1 MGVKLHHHTAH
12 PHGAQQHGVHG
23 HGPSARPGR
32 AQKLAQLRLVKAG
45 ASQVSADTFVRPAT
59 SAPAAA
65 PAALAPEPEPK
76 QTLPILLYNGD
87 CAVCRRIAAWVQA
100 AEAKN
105 PGGVNLIEKPIGDDP
120 DALLA
125 LNPNLNIWDA
135 YSAVHVLMPDGSMR
149 VGGEAVAEV
158 LKRLPNTAWFGQL
171 FDVEVFGK
179 RPFQALLNGGYY
191 VLDKVRPAL
200 GCESCGERAPV
211 WARPLEWAVKGY
223 KALFGKGEA
232 AAHG

>member
-1 MGVKLHHHTAH
+1 MGVKLHHHQAH
-12 PHGAQQHGVHG
+12 PHRAG
-23 HGPSARPGR
+23 HAHTARPAKG
-32 AQKLAQLRLVKAG
+32 QKLAQLRLVKAD
-45 ASQVSADTFVRPAT
+45 ASAAASKDTFVRPAT
-59 SAPAAA
+59 PAPAPAPAAPL
-65 PAALAPEPEPK
+65 PAPK

-87 CAVCRRIAAWVQA
+87 CAVCRRIAGWVQA

-105 PGGVNLIEKPIGDDP
+105 PGGANLIERPIGDDP

-171 FDVEVFGK
+171 FDVEIFGR

-232 AAHG
+232 AAQG

>member
-1 MGVKLHHHTAH
+1 MGVKLHHHQGHSHRAH
-12 PHGAQQHGVHG
+12 QHAARS
-23 HGPSARPGR
+23 PRPGQG
-32 AQKLAQLRLVKAG
+32 QKLAQLRLVKAG
-45 ASQVSADTFVRPAT
+45 AAQVSADTFVRPT
-59 SAPAAA
+59 TPPPAPAAA
-65 PAALAPEPEPK
+65 LPAPAAEAAPK

-87 CAVCRRIAAWVQA
+87 CAVCRRIAGWVQA

-105 PGGVNLIEKPIGDDP
+105 PGGANLIERPIGDDP

-171 FDVEVFGK
+171 FDVEIFGR

-232 AAHG
+232 AAQG